1 MKRGAA
7 LALLFAVPLLLG
19 AKDPRG
25 DVTDCATGQP
35 ARGPDLVAVR
45 GTATELQTVG
55 QWRLRFDRP
64 VEVPSDLRIDV
75 LVRDPR
81 LPPESLGDE
90 VGMNRIVRW
99 DATSIDRPL
108 EIVWL
113 PHDGSTSFN
122 PPVVHG
128 RSVTLIAPGRLL
140 LGESAN
146 GVESVE
152 RARWSVV
159 VRSGDAC
166 DRLGDGDVVHRL
178 VAVPA
183 ASVTP
188 APSPVATAA
197 NPEAAPTPSQATS
210 LRIPWALLL
219 IAPVGVGFWLYRRRS
234 RGDRSSSGAGRT
246 KLSNGHG

>member
-1 MKRGAA
+1 MKRGAT

-35 ARGPDLVAVR
+35 VHGPDLVAAR
-45 GTATELQTVG
+45 GTATELKTVG
-55 QWRLRFDRP
+55 EWLLRFDRP

-99 DATSIDRPL
+99 EATSSDRPL
-108 EIVWL
+108 EIIWL

-122 PPVVHG
+122 PPVVNG
-128 RSVTLIAPGRLL
+128 RNVALIAPGRLL

-152 RARWSVV
+152 RARWSVI
-159 VRSGDAC
+159 VRAGGAC
-166 DRLGDGDVVHRL
+166 DRLGDGVPVHRL
-178 VAVPA
+178 IAVPA
-183 ASVTP
+183 ASATP
-188 APSPVATAA
+188 APSPVVTAG
-197 NPEAAPTPSQATS
+197 PEAGPSPSQPST
-210 LRIPWALLL
+210 LRVPWALLL
-219 IAPVGVGFWLYRRRS
+219 IVPVAVGIWLYRRGS
-234 RGDRSSSGAGRT
+234 NSDRSSSGAGRT